1 MRLTSAQ
8 VVARIF
14 TVSTD
19 IGWEEGH
26 FHNMWNLWGVISGS
40 RGGRFKNLPNFLKMA
55 APHPSQV
62 INYQP
67 PSTISSGNFSVN
79 SKNILMILTSELSV
93 FPRSHEKQ

>member
-14 TVSTD
+14 TVSTE

-26 FHNMWNLWGVISGS
+26 FHNTWNLWGVISGW

-55 APHPSQV
+55 APSPL
-62 INYQP
+62 
-67 PSTISSGNFSVN
+67 TGN
-79 SKNILMILTSELSV
+79 KLTAPKYN
-93 FPRSHEKQ
+93 FQGKFFR